1 MSNQRTIAVLTEIKE
16 DRERASFGSIHLFC
30 EELVKYGETH
40 SLFVYVTSPSLYL
53 QHTGYRLTGSEWIK
67 GGVPRAN
74 VVYNRL
80 HSRKSEYAPA
90 FQQLLARLDEE
101 DGAMFN
107 RRFLHKWEVHRYL
120 ERHEYLHPY
129 LPKTALWDGQG
140 SLEAFLAAFPSVFLK
155 PVHGS
160 QGRGIFRI
168 ECTDEGICLRRSTS
182 SSSALYRSVAA
193 AVSALQPQIRTPMII
208 QQGLELQTLDGR
220 PVDFRLLCHRI
231 RHNDWRVTSAVAR
244 AAPPEQ
250 FVANLARGGVLMA
263 VNDVLRKWYTR
274 ADVFQQKQLLKEI
287 ALESAAVLA
296 SEAEGLYGEFGV
308 DLAIDVHGRPWI
320 IEVNTKPSKQAEMT
334 FSQQTVRPSA
344 KAVIDYCLTLME
356 EKE

>member
-1 MSNQRTIAVLTEIKE
+1 MSNQRTVAVLTEIKE

-30 EELVKYGETH
+30 EELAKYGETH
-40 SLFVYVTSPSLYL
+40 GLFVYVTSPSLYL

-67 GGVPRAN
+67 GDVPRAN

-129 LPKTALWDGQG
+129 LPKTALWDGQD

-160 QGRGIFRI
+160 QGRGF
-168 ECTDEGICLRRSTS
+168 
-182 SSSALYRSVAA
+182 SALNAPMKEF
-193 AVSALQPQIRTPMII
+193 VSAVPPLRHRRYTARLPRPF
-208 QQGLELQTLDGR
+208 LPCSHKSGR
-220 PVDFRLLCHRI
+220 R
-231 RHNDWRVTSAVAR
+231 
-244 AAPPEQ
+244 
-250 FVANLARGGVLMA
+250 
-263 VNDVLRKWYTR
+263 
-274 ADVFQQKQLLKEI
+274 
-287 ALESAAVLA
+287 
-296 SEAEGLYGEFGV
+296 
-308 DLAIDVHGRPWI
+308 
-320 IEVNTKPSKQAEMT
+320 
-334 FSQQTVRPSA
+334 
-344 KAVIDYCLTLME
+344 
-356 EKE
+356 